1 MDLWVEKYRP
11 QTLEEL
17 VASKINLEKF
27 QQFINEKTIP
37 HLLFTGGAGLGKTT
51 TAKILS
57 KSISDEILYVNAS
70 DEASVDTIRTKVKEF
85 CSTISFSGDLKI
97 VILDEFDGMSDH
109 AMRML
114 RNTMESFADSCRFIL
129 TCNYDTKIIDPIKS
143 RCQIFEF
150 SNTTPKDIAK
160 RCLYILKQEGIEC
173 NDCSSQIGK
182 LVKAFYPDIRKV
194 INNLQKFTTNG
205 NFDFLEN
212 SGSDT
217 DDKAKLL
224 DLIRKGDIKTIRKE
238 MLGMGSDYI
247 GFYRHLFNNAKSISE
262 NNAVD
267 IMMDISEYMYR
278 HAIVPDQEI
287 NFVACLL
294 RVCANRD

>member
-1 MDLWVEKYRP
+1 MDIWVEKYRP

-17 VASKINLEKF
+17 VTSKTNLEKF
-27 QQFINEKTIP
+27 AQFIEDKSIP
-37 HLLFTGGAGLGKTT
+37 HMLFTGSAGLGKTT
-51 TAKILS
+51 AAKILS
-57 KSISDEILYVNAS
+57 KTISEEILYVNAS
-70 DEASVDTIRTKVKEF
+70 DEASVDTIRVKVKEF
-85 CSTISFSGDLKI
+85 CATISFSGDLKI

-114 RNTMESFADSCRFIL
+114 RNTMEEFADSCRFIL

-150 SNTTPKDIAK
+150 SNTSPKDIAK
-160 RCLYILKQEGIEC
+160 RCLYILKKEGVKCE
-173 NDCSSQIGK
+173 DCSAQIGR

-194 INNLQKFTTNG
+194 INNLQKFTING
-205 NFDFLEN
+205 KFDFIEN
-212 SGSDT
+212 FSADSDE
-217 DDKAKLL
+217 KKLLL
-224 DLIRKGDIKTIRKE
+224 DLIKKADIKTIRKDL
-238 MLGMGSDYI
+238 LGAGADYI
-247 GFYRHLFNNAKSISE
+247 GFYRYLFNNAKSVSQT
-262 NNAVD
+262 NAVD
-267 IMMDISEYMYR
+267 IMMDVSEHMYR